1 MTRIGFLV
9 GTAALTLLPFAAI
22 AADEHVIAAPDTL
35 KWGPA
40 PPAYPKG
47 AEFAIITGN
56 PGQEGPFVLR
66 IKAPAGYKVPPH
78 MHPADENVTVLSGSV
93 NFGMGDKMDAA
104 KETAV
109 KPGGY
114 FKASKG
120 MAHYASFPEPTIIQV
135 HGVGPT
141 GINYIN
147 PADDPRKSN

>member
-1 MTRIGFLV
+1 MTRIAFLV
-9 GTAALTLLPFAAI
+9 GTVAIAALPFAAT
-22 AADEHVIAAPDTL
+22 AADEHVVATPDTL

-47 AEFAIITGN
+47 AEFAIISGN

-66 IKAPAGYKVPPH
+66 IKTPAGYKVPPH
-78 MHPADENVTVLSGSV
+78 THPADENVTVLSGSV
-93 NFGMGDKMDAA
+93 NFGMGDKVDAA

-120 MAHYASFPEPTIIQV
+120 MAHYASFPEATIIQV

-141 GINYIN
+141 GITYIN

>member
-1 MTRIGFLV
+1 MTRIILV
-9 GTAALTLLPFAAI
+9 STVVLGLLPFAAM
-22 AADEHVIAAPDTL
+22 AADDHVFATPDTL

-40 PPAYPKG
+40 PPGYPKG
-47 AEFAIITGN
+47 AEFAIIAGN

-66 IKAPAGYKVPPH
+66 IRAPAGYKVPPH
-78 MHPADENVTVLSGSV
+78 MHPADENATVLSGAV
-93 NFGMGDKMDAA
+93 TFGMGDKMDAA
-104 KETAV
+104 KETVLKA
-109 KPGGY
+109 GGY

-120 MAHYASFPEPTIIQV
+120 MAHYASFPEPTVIQV